1 MVIVNT
7 KKINSDNQGQAMVEN
22 SFVMNI
28 DLFII
33 KKNNFWNKNARDD
46 KHT

>member
-1 MVIVNT
+1 MVQNL
-7 KKINSDNQGQAMVEN
+7 
-22 SFVMNI
+22 FVMNI

-46 KHT
+46 KHKVTATGLEPRTT